1 MWEQIEP
8 HFESVEEIYFAGGE
22 PLIMEEHYRILKRL
36 DEMGKHDV
44 LIRYNTN
51 FSEMRYKDLH
61 VLEFWPRFKNIEIGA
76 SIDGMKEQG
85 EFIRSGFSWQQ
96 FIDNREKMKETCPH
110 ANFYV
115 NCTISI
121 QNSYHIVPFH
131 LMLVE
136 LGLIDD
142 YDAFNVNIVTEPP
155 HLDVR
160 ILPENHKEALSKLYD
175 LHIDYMSKNSKW
187 VAKQGFESLKNHLL
201 TKDRVLE
208 DNRKGY
214 LARFEYKMRQL
225 DDIRNED
232 FQKTFPELEDLYNAI

>member
-1 MWEQIEP
+1 
-8 HFESVEEIYFAGGE
+8 
-22 PLIMEEHYRILKRL
+22 
-36 DEMGKHDV
+36 
-44 LIRYNTN
+44 
-51 FSEMRYKDLH
+51 MRYKDLH

-142 YDAFNVNIVTEPP
+142 YDAFNVNIVTDPP

-232 FQKTFPELEDLYNAI
+232 FQKTFPELEDLYNAIYRKR